1 LAAKY
6 GLDLGLQARY
16 FHPNYTEELI
26 GVGQENS
33 GDKHEVAQGMGVLE
47 VNATGTMS
55 DGNYLMIG
63 SDVHGMNVSNTQ
75 YPFTSN
81 RIERTYAFTRTGE
94 AFATTLR
101 VPTTELVGLS
111 EVNLIL
117 TESEEFNLT
126 STIQVFPMTLVVD
139 AYEVSITLP
148 ASGVFTIGES
158 PVLNVKENSLN
169 SVSIF
174 PIPAGDFLQV
184 NVGHEIMNLTTYGIY
199 GANGKQ
205 VLSGRINSAK
215 QQLNIANLA
224 AGVYVLQIQDAGSMV
239 KKNFIKL

>member
-1 LAAKY
+1 
-6 GLDLGLQARY
+6 
-16 FHPNYTEELI
+16 
-26 GVGQENS
+26 
-33 GDKHEVAQGMGVLE
+33 VLE
-47 VNATGTMS
+47 VSAAGTMS

-63 SDVHGMNVSNTQ
+63 SDVNGMNVSNAV

-94 AFATTLR
+94 AFTTTLR
-101 VPTTELVGLS
+101 VPTTELVGLN

-126 STIQVFPMTLVVD
+126 SSIQAFPMTLVVD
-139 AYEVSITLP
+139 AYEISIALP
-148 ASGVFTIGES
+148 ASGIFTIGES

-169 SVSIF
+169 AVSIF
-174 PIPAGDFLQV
+174 PVPAGDYLQV
-184 NVGHEIMNLTTYGIY
+184 NVGHEVMNVTTYSVF

-224 AGVYVLQIQDAGSMV
+224 AGVYVLQIQDAGSLV